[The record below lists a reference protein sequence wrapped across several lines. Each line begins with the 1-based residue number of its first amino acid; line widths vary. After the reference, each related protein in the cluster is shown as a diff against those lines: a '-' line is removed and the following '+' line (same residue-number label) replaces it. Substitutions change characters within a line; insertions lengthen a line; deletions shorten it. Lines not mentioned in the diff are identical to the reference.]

1 MRSPNPRTAV
11 PFPVKSSLA
20 STFDGRAVR
29 ANQQAI
35 SRYRDHRSF
44 TIRHSRREQGSR
56 HARGKAAP
64 ARENRPLPLST
75 MLSNATTTGTDTQL
89 LSVFADILELAA
101 SEPDTMDEAN
111 ERLWA
116 IQDAAAQAVAN
127 ELA

>member
-1 MRSPNPRTAV
+1 
-11 PFPVKSSLA
+11 
-20 STFDGRAVR
+20 
-29 ANQQAI
+29 
-35 SRYRDHRSF
+35 
-44 TIRHSRREQGSR
+44 
-56 HARGKAAP
+56 
-64 ARENRPLPLST
+64 